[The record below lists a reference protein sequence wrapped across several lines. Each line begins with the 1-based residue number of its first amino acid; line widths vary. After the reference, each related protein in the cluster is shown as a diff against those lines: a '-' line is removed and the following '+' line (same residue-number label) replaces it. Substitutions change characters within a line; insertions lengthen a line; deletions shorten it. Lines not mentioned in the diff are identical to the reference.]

1 MVTTRAAGLAKPNGE
16 APGDSNPG
24 PQGVHQG
31 GVREERSNDSVVSN
45 ASERKRPL
53 LRVDTGAVADHPLP
67 FATTMA
73 SQVSPASHARATH
86 VGADSTLL
94 TFLARQTKSPPW
106 EKKCKLA
113 SPTSLSP
120 GREAATNGSLVRVEA
135 APLRKSEEEPLK
147 SVKAKK
153 RGSRKPVL
161 PAEYMEMQIGHSRVQ
176 VAKPMN
182 RLVLYGSI
190 SVDPARKAQNRRGS
204 LSARG
209 PAAQDDS
216 APRMLQSDAP
226 PLANNGVHT
235 HRPST
240 NNPQLPAVRDIGSR
254 QGESAGAGGTR
265 EFERAQE
272 SGAGGRRDDGGGGK
286 DGRKT
291 LPDMKIQWRA
301 PPKDSLRSPMA
312 SKQVLDPHHPHPTPS
327 LDPSLPMKISCF
339 RWHAVLCGWALTFCA
354 PDQVYVAKP
363 NARKTLVR
371 GKPLGRY
378 YEMLVT
384 QEQELSGAAK
394 RKGHEAN
401 GGEKIDLENFDK
413 DGQERRRINSPTSVG
428 LFCFC
433 DGLSLFLSLCLA
445 SVFSPPL
452 RCAGAIILAYPLL
465 ARWAVN

>member
-1 MVTTRAAGLAKPNGE
+1 MGSFPQSETVGPFPLSLSGDLDRKGEDTGHGRLAGSQAGGREMVATRAAGLAKPNGE

-24 PQGVHQG
+24 PQGVHEG
-31 GVREERSNDSVVSN
+31 GVREERSNDSLVSN

-73 SQVSPASHARATH
+73 SQVSRTARAFRSAPHGARVRRHASHVRATH
-86 VGADSTLL
+86 VGADLTPL
-94 TFLARQTKSPPW
+94 TFLERQTKSPPW

-113 SPTSLSP
+113 SPTPLSP

-265 EFERAQE
+265 EFERAEE

-312 SKQVLDPHHPHPTPS
+312 SKQVLDPYHPHPTRS
-327 LDPSLPMKISCF
+327 TWTLLSRS
-339 RWHAVLCGWALTFCA
+339 TF
-354 PDQVYVAKP
+354 
-363 NARKTLVR
+363 
-371 GKPLGRY
+371 
-378 YEMLVT
+378 
-384 QEQELSGAAK
+384 
-394 RKGHEAN
+394 
-401 GGEKIDLENFDK
+401 
-413 DGQERRRINSPTSVG
+413 
-428 LFCFC
+428 
-433 DGLSLFLSLCLA
+433 LA
-445 SVFSPPL
+445 SDRTLCS
-452 RCAGAIILAYPLL
+452 A
-465 ARWAVN
+465 ARP